1 MKKLKLF
8 FIVISLFLSFIN
20 FSYSETLEWS
30 SGCCIW
36 EGDVKKG
43 KAHGNGI
50 LTFANGAVY
59 EGKVS
64 KNRIHGKGKLTTK
77 DGEVYEGKWRYG
89 KFKQKIDKKTRIVIE
104 LSTKGRFFWVR
115 YEIKGKGNV
124 SNQWFAAEEKS
135 GSYVLT
141 DAGKSKME
149 EALKATKD
157 DGGGGG
163 GGGC

>member
-1 MKKLKLF
+1 MKKLRLL
-8 FIVISLFLSFIN
+8 FIVISLSLSFIN
-20 FSYSETLEWS
+20 FSYSETIEWS
-30 SGCCIW
+30 NGCCIW

-50 LTFANGAVY
+50 LTFINGAVY

-89 KFKQKIDKKTRIVIE
+89 KFTQKIDKKTRKVIE

-115 YEIKGKGNV
+115 HEIRGKGNA
-124 SNQWFAAEEKS
+124 SNQWFEAEEKS
-135 GSYVLT
+135 GTYVLT
-141 DAGKSKME
+141 EHGKKKMDI
-149 EALKATKD
+149 AIKGGKAPE
-157 DGGGGG
+157 GAS
-163 GGGC
+163 C